1 MKEASEASEVE
12 GKGRARGE
20 GLAKRGPSAVSLLV
34 LALAAC
40 GPPPAVNGVR
50 DGQAVVLVTSNVGD
64 AQVYVDG
71 RFVGM
76 LGLLHGGL
84 AMDAGHHRIELRHDD
99 YFARYAELTVA
110 RAGRTTLDLEMEPVL
125 P

>member
-1 MKEASEASEVE
+1 MKI
-12 GKGRARGE
+12 
-20 GLAKRGPSAVSLLV
+20 LV
-34 LALAAC
+34 LAFVLAAC
-40 GPPPAVNGVR
+40 GTPPPVNGVR

-84 AMDAGHHRIELRHDD
+84 AMDPGHHRIELRHDD
-99 YFARYAELTVA
+99 YFSRYAELAVT
-110 RAGRTTLDLEMEPVL
+110 RAARTTLDLQMEPVL